1 MIMTKTSHRP
11 TSRGG
16 QRLRQSFLAGLATL
30 AALFSVPGS
39 MPGAHATDAD
49 TINVSGGAQQG
60 RALRLGLAKSA
71 VIKLPAAAKDVIV
84 GDTALVDVILKN
96 RTTAYLFARQAGQT
110 NVFFLDETGRQILQ
124 LDLEVTLDSQAL
136 KNLLDRAL
144 PGSSIQVD
152 STGANVVLKGSVPS
166 AEQGKKA
173 QELAERF
180 MTSNGGDTDSVVNLL
195 TIAQGDQV
203 MLKVRVVELKRTVL
217 KQLGID
223 LENGR
228 LSVGNFNFN
237 FNNTTT
243 LFEDAHV
250 LNGTAV
256 FGGPALS
263 VDATIKALESSG
275 LATILAEPA
284 LTAVS
289 GAPARFRVGGE
300 YPYQNCEIG
309 SNTVCDTEF
318 RNYGISLD
326 FTPTVLAEGR
336 IALNIHTQVS
346 DLAENVFGGE
356 PIIDSREAQTSLEIP
371 SGGSMMIAGLIRD
384 SAIQRL
390 NGTPG
395 LRALPFVGTLFSNR
409 ATQQNQTE
417 LVVIVTPYIVGPTG
431 AEELVTPTDRF
442 NMATDMQQVFLGR
455 LNRVYGLPEG
465 PSTTKYHGQVG
476 HIVE

>member
-39 MPGAHATDAD
+39 MPGAHATDAES
-49 TINVSGGAQQG
+49 INVSGGAQQG
-60 RALRLGLAKSA
+60 RSLRLGLAKSA

-300 YPYQNCEIG
+300 YPYQN
-309 SNTVCDTEF
+309 
-318 RNYGISLD
+318 
-326 FTPTVLAEGR
+326 
-336 IALNIHTQVS
+336 
-346 DLAENVFGGE
+346 
-356 PIIDSREAQTSLEIP
+356 
-371 SGGSMMIAGLIRD
+371 
-384 SAIQRL
+384 
-390 NGTPG
+390 
-395 LRALPFVGTLFSNR
+395 
-409 ATQQNQTE
+409 
-417 LVVIVTPYIVGPTG
+417 
-431 AEELVTPTDRF
+431 
-442 NMATDMQQVFLGR
+442 
-455 LNRVYGLPEG
+455 
-465 PSTTKYHGQVG
+465 
-476 HIVE
+476 